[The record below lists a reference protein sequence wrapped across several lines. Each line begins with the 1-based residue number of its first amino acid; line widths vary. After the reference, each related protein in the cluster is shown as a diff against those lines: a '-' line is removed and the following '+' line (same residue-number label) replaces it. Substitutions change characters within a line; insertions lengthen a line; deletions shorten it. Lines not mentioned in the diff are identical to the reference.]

1 MRPGALAAG
10 ALRFSPAIVALVV
23 LALGPAIFSDYYL
36 GQILT
41 KALWMGIAAAGIIF
55 LAAYG
60 GMVSLAQTA
69 LLGVAGFTVGN
80 MVVSEGGAG
89 NTWDPWAGVFMG
101 IVAAVVIG
109 LFFGAVASRSEG
121 IYFLMITLAFAV
133 ITQYFFEKVTS
144 ISGWGGVNDIDA
156 PGLVSNPRIDPDN
169 LYYIGLVCSVAI
181 YLLIRYVVRT
191 PFGVALQGIRDDA
204 TRMRALGYNVEL
216 HRTLAF
222 GLAAFIAS
230 IAGVLFV
237 WWNSNI
243 SPGAINIGATL
254 DVLVVAVVG
263 GMLRVE
269 GAWIGAIVFT
279 VLDSETR
286 GVDWIGQRFNTV
298 IGAIFFLIVLFSPD
312 GIVGLWERGRSLL
325 LGWRS
330 GRGRGRAGPAEPESS
345 PP

>member
-1 MRPGALAAG
+1 MKAG
-10 ALRFSPAIVALVV
+10 PVTTSSLRFAPVVVVLVV

-41 KALWMGIAAAGIIF
+41 RSLWMGIAAASLIF
-55 LAAYG
+55 LTAYG

-80 MVVSEGGAG
+80 LVASDGGAG

-101 IVAAVVIG
+101 IIATIVIG

-144 ISGWGGVNDIDA
+144 LSGWGGVNDIEA
-156 PGLVSNPRIDPDN
+156 PGFVSSPRTDPDN
-169 LYYIGLVCSVAI
+169 LYYIGLVCSVVV

-191 PFGVALQGIRDDA
+191 PFGMALQGIRDDPV
-204 TRMRALGYNVEL
+204 RMRSLGYNVEV
-216 HRTLAF
+216 HRIVAF
-222 GLAAFIAS
+222 GLGAFIAS

-237 WWNSNI
+237 WWNSSI

-254 DVLVVAVVG
+254 DVLVVAVIG
-263 GMLRVE
+263 GIMRLE
-269 GAWIGAIVFT
+269 GAWIGAILFV

-286 GVDWIGQRFNTV
+286 GIDWLGQRFNTV

-312 GIVGLWERGRSLL
+312 GIVGLWERGRGLISGL
-325 LGWRS
+325 RS
-330 GRGRGRAGPAEPESS
+330 GGGSGRIDPSQPESL